1 MPTII
6 KIISKYIYLNC
17 YFSTLPMFMME
28 MEVFMNIQMTLG
40 QQVRA
45 LRRQRRLTQEQLA
58 ELAGVCLQH
67 IGEIERG
74 QGNPT
79 LNSLVKLSDALDISL
94 SELFENSEQYK
105 SEKEMRDLL
114 HQLVEQSSE
123 PGLKQLLSIARC
135 MN

>member
-1 MPTII
+1 MKFHEI
-6 KIISKYIYLNC
+6 L
-17 YFSTLPMFMME
+17 
-28 MEVFMNIQMTLG
+28 
-40 QQVRA
+40 
-45 LRRQRRLTQEQLA
+45 RQRRLALRLTQEQLA
-58 ELAGVCLQH
+58 ELAGVSLQH

>member
-1 MPTII
+1 
-6 KIISKYIYLNC
+6 
-17 YFSTLPMFMME
+17 
-28 MEVFMNIQMTLG
+28 MNIQMTLG

-58 ELAGVCLQH
+58 ELAGVSLQR

>member
-1 MPTII
+1 
-6 KIISKYIYLNC
+6 
-17 YFSTLPMFMME
+17 MFMME

-58 ELAGVCLQH
+58 ELAGVSLQH

-74 QGNPT
+74 LGNPT

>member
-1 MPTII
+1 MDIGKKI
-6 KIISKYIYLNC
+6 K
-17 YFSTLPMFMME
+17 E
-28 MEVFMNIQMTLG
+28 
-40 QQVRA
+40 
-45 LRRQRRLTQEQLA
+45 LRVAKGLTQEQLA
-58 ELAGVCLQH
+58 ELAGVSLQH

>member
-58 ELAGVCLQH
+58 ELAGVSLQH

-79 LNSLVKLSDALDISL
+79 LNSLVKVADALDISL
-94 SELFENSEQYK
+94 SELFENSEQYTSDK
-105 SEKEMRDLL
+105 QMRYLL

>member
-1 MPTII
+1 MDKYLLGEII
-6 KIISKYIYLNC
+6 
-17 YFSTLPMFMME
+17 
-28 MEVFMNIQMTLG
+28 
-40 QQVRA
+40 QQARVKKGY
-45 LRRQRRLTQEQLA
+45 TQEQLA
-58 ELAGVCLQH
+58 ELAGVSLQH

>member
-28 MEVFMNIQMTLG
+28 MEVLMNIQMTLG

-58 ELAGVCLQH
+58 ELAGVSLQH

>member
-1 MPTII
+1 
-6 KIISKYIYLNC
+6 
-17 YFSTLPMFMME
+17 
-28 MEVFMNIQMTLG
+28 MNIQMTLG

-58 ELAGVCLQH
+58 ELAGVSLQH

-114 HQLVEQSSE
+114 HQLHLRQTELRLLRCLRLLRPLHGLRNAETESRGRGSSF
-123 PGLKQLLSIARC
+123 
-135 MN
+135 

>member
-45 LRRQRRLTQEQLA
+45 LRRQRRLTHEQLA
-58 ELAGVCLQH
+58 ELAGVSLQH

>member
-1 MPTII
+1 M
-6 KIISKYIYLNC
+6 
-17 YFSTLPMFMME
+17 
-28 MEVFMNIQMTLG
+28 
-40 QQVRA
+40 
-45 LRRQRRLTQEQLA
+45 
-58 ELAGVCLQH
+58 
-67 IGEIERG
+67 
-74 QGNPT
+74 
-79 LNSLVKLSDALDISL
+79 KLSDALDISL